1 MIGLVIALVAGL
13 SVSAATVKSVGQ
25 VWAVVWGVA
34 AFMLIQLLIG
44 IIIRVVMKS
53 RQAKL
58 QNIMMT
64 AQEKINRQMVIYQRR
79 PPSSMRE
86 AQETVNRIQNGAAKD
101 MLAELDGCKSLTY
114 WNMMLGRQLNAMR
127 VQLFFQL
134 KEFKKVDE
142 LLPKS
147 LLLDQ
152 QSMAIKMVR
161 MYRNEDAGLD
171 KFYTRKCARMK
182 GDAAAF
188 LASVYAWIKIRQGNT
203 QAAID
208 ALVGV
213 KNRTDNPI
221 VLENCDNLLNGKVK
235 HFSNSGWGD
244 AWYSLMLEEPK
255 IKAQRQARMF

>member
-1 MIGLVIALVAGL
+1 MVGLVIALVAGL
-13 SVSAATVKSVGQ
+13 LVSASTVKAVGQ

-44 IIIRVVMKS
+44 IAIRFLMKS

-58 QNIMMT
+58 QSVMLT
-64 AQEKINRQMVIYQRR
+64 AQEKINRQMTIYQRR

-86 AQETVNRIQNGAAKD
+86 AQETVNRIQNGAARE
-101 MLAELDGCKSLTY
+101 MLDILDRCKPLTV

-161 MYRNEDAGLD
+161 MYRNGDTGLD
-171 KFYTRKCARMK
+171 KFYARKCSRMK

-188 LASVYAWIKIRQGNT
+188 LASVYAWIKIRQENT
-203 QAAID
+203 PAAVD

-213 KNRTDNPI
+213 KKRTDNPI
-221 VLENCDNLLNGKVK
+221 VLENCDHLLNGKVK